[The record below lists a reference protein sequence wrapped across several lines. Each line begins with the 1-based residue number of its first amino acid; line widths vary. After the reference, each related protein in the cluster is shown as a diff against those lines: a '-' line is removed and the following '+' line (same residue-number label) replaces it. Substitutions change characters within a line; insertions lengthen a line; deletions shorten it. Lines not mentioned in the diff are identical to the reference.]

1 MSAKRQHVS
10 TCNNRTTPDEP
21 PPQFIPID
29 LLLDIF
35 ARLDTA
41 GIVRC
46 AATSKP
52 IRRAMTDPAF
62 CRRLALRD
70 EEAAG
75 NGGVLLGVSYE
86 FRNEVHQA
94 PRPNP
99 RFDAGLLKSYYGYE
113 PEASRGGLV
122 VLRHREYKRDLL
134 VCNTLTGHTSHVPCS
149 AYSTHGFPHALLAVG
164 DGGRSF
170 QLLFADR
177 SLRTETYSSKNE
189 NTAVHWLYGGPF
201 QDISIIIAPDVATAR
216 ATLIELPP
224 QDDLN
229 LRPSQRHHKA
239 LQMAASP
246 DGRLCLVV
254 GGAYAITM
262 WRLSSEAGSST
273 ASASARWT
281 RQMVIPRHTIKDTLY
296 GTGYSVQFLGFGE
309 MSGSVILQMDE
320 AGIVKVNL
328 RSKEPIVLSHD
339 FRKHSSQGKNIRL
352 CMHEA
357 DSHSLLQAMKPF

>member
-1 MSAKRQHVS
+1 MFARNLNKPVMSAKRQHVS

-46 AATSKP
+46 VATSKP

-113 PEASRGGLV
+113 PEASLGGLV
-122 VLRHREYKRDLL
+122 VLRHRD
-134 VCNTLTGHTSHVPCS
+134 
-149 AYSTHGFPHALLAVG
+149 
-164 DGGRSF
+164 
-170 QLLFADR
+170 
-177 SLRTETYSSKNE
+177 
-189 NTAVHWLYGGPF
+189 TAVHWLYGGPF